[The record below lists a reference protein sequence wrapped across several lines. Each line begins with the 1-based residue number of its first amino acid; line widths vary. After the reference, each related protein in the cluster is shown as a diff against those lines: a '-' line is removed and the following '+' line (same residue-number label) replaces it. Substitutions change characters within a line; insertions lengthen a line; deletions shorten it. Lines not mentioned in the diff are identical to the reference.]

1 MIIGIDILG
10 LQSAGS
16 RMRGIGR
23 YCSHLLRM
31 LFERH
36 ADHEYVLYRHEGLP
50 DDGLP
55 EPRLGCWRALP
66 GELPAR
72 RDAPMAVDMDL
83 LTWANP
89 DNLDV
94 LLIPSPFEWHN
105 RYIPPARGCNRL
117 KTATI
122 VYDLIPMQ
130 FQERYLTDPSSRKW
144 FSRWTKLLTAQD
156 LLLAIS
162 ESTRTDLLEILG
174 INPRRVVTIGAA
186 SDPSYFVSDPDGRV
200 RGVCPTSCG
209 PWGSPGPF
217 SSTSAATTTARTPW
231 GWSRRSPGSPPPPRF
246 APVGH
251 RLQHLP
257 ERRVE
262 AIRALARDRDVLD
275 RLVLTGPVSDE
286 VLRLLYQH
294 CAAFV
299 FPSLYEGFGLPILE
313 AMHCGHR

>member
-174 INPRRVVTIGAA
+174 INPRRVVTIGTA
-186 SDPSYFVSDPDGRV
+186 SDPSYFVSDPDGRGAGGLPDELRALGIARPFLFNV
-200 RGVCPTSCG
+200 
-209 PWGSPGPF
+209 GSDDDRKNALGLVEAF
-217 SSTSAATTTARTPW
+217 ARLP
-231 GWSRRSPGSPPPPRF
+231 RRLRDSHQLVIACS
-246 APVGH
+246 
-251 RLQHLP
+251 LP

-313 AMHCGHR
+313 AMHCGRR